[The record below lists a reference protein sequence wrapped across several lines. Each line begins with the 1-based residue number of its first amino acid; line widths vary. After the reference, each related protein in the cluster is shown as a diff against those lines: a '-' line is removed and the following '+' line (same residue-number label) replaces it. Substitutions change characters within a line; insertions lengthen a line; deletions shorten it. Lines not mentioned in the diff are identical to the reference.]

1 MEKVKEIK
9 SAIKQIDKEISTLEK
24 QKSKLEKQ
32 LMNQAKSPIDK
43 FKIWWESNADT
54 DEQDFLPLRSK
65 FPKLRE
71 YMDEIGSDWF
81 NRYETTDIS
90 DFMDEPFAFAFYG
103 EENDYWGYKEEDKS
117 IFQEIGYEIMKGK
130 LKSFKYDW

>member
-1 MEKVKEIK
+1 MEKIKEIK

-32 LMNQAKSPIDK
+32 LINQAKSPIEK

-54 DEQDFLPLRSK
+54 DEEDYLPDRSE

-71 YMDEIGSDWF
+71 YMDELGHDWY
-81 NRYETTDIS
+81 RYQSTDIS
-90 DFMDEPFAFAFYG
+90 DFMDEAFAFAFYG
-103 EENDYWGYKEEDKS
+103 EKNEYWEWKEEDK
-117 IFQEIGYEIMKGK
+117 IKFQEIGYEIMKGK